1 MDAAMRKNGPVPF
14 GVAPKI
20 ARCCVASLDHGTT
33 MLCGSRLAPHNFG
46 GNAVTKHRSTDPSHK
61 NADSAADGNPENI
74 DFRQAMADV
83 RPHSNSERVLPP
95 RRRPPPR
102 PLQREADERAVLDEL
117 LAGPFDPDAIEGG
130 DTIAYRAD
138 GIQDS
143 VWRRLRRGSFR
154 IGAELD
160 LHGFNRHVAQAE
172 VSAFL
177 ADCQDRGLR
186 AVRIIHGKGRGS
198 PNSGPVIKALLDGW
212 LRRRRDVLAF
222 ASARA
227 CDGGTGAVYVLLRAG
242 DTAHGPGR

>member
-1 MDAAMRKNGPVPF
+1 MDAKR
-14 GVAPKI
+14 
-20 ARCCVASLDHGTT
+20 DHE
-33 MLCGSRLAPHNFG
+33 
-46 GNAVTKHRSTDPSHK
+46 
-61 NADSAADGNPENI
+61 NADSVPESNPENI

-83 RPHSNSERVLPP
+83 RPHAATERVLPA
-95 RRRPPPR
+95 RRPPAPR
-102 PLQREADERAVLDEL
+102 PLQREADERAVLEEL
-117 LAGPFDPDAIEGG
+117 LAGPFDPEAIESG
-130 DTIAYRAD
+130 DTLAYRAD

-160 LHGFNRHVAQAE
+160 LHGLNRHVAQAE
-172 VSAFL
+172 VASFL

-227 CDGGTGAVYVLLRAG
+227 CDGGTGAVYVLLRAS
-242 DTAHGPGR
+242 DAAHAARR